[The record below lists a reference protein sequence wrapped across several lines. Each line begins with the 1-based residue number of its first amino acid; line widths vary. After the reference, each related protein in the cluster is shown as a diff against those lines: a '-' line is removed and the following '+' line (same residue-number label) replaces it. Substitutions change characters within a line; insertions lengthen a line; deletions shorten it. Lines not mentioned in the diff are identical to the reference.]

1 MMTPARTGKGRGC
14 YEFDRVIP
22 DVGRIRQTS
31 GTTDLREF
39 RRRDAILTK
48 LHETAQL
55 ELLRAFKE
63 RKITIAALVEHDR
76 HGRGGETLEVLKL
89 RQPLWAAIVE
99 QLPRMGGAAGT
110 RERYELSFR
119 TLQATCAA
127 LGPRATVADLATV
140 DWWALRAS
148 WPNGPAD
155 WNRMRAAVGR
165 FLTLV
170 AGHVHAPFRLKVMAG
185 LDRQEEP
192 EGRTPDLSPAQFLAL
207 LERIADDD
215 VRAALV
221 ALVLTGM
228 RIGEY
233 LSLDRTALQP
243 TNARIRIPDE
253 EGNKTRGRVLTVHP
267 DDWGWIVAA
276 VPFGGIPRP
285 AVRRAVEKDPRYRR
299 IWKHWKA
306 AQRALGLCDAAG
318 RALVTLHDLRH
329 CTGQWASDA
338 GQADR
343 SIQTLLGQKDP
354 RMTARYTKQ
363 ADARNASRAVGA
375 TLNLRGGR

>member
-1 MMTPARTGKGRGC
+1 MTPARTGKGKGC

-31 GTTDLREF
+31 GTRDLREF

-63 RKITIAALVEHDR
+63 RKLTIEALVEHDR

-89 RQPLWAAIVE
+89 QQPLWAAIAE
-99 QLPRMGGAAGT
+99 QLPRMGGTHGT

-119 TLQATCAA
+119 TLRASCPQ
-127 LGPRATVADLATV
+127 LGARATVADLQTV
-140 DWWALRAS
+140 DWWALHTA

-170 AGHVHAPFRLKVMAG
+170 TGHVHSPFRLKVMAP

-207 LERIADDD
+207 LERIVDDD
-215 VRAALV
+215 VRAALI
-221 ALVLTGM
+221 AIVLTGM

-243 TNARIRIPDE
+243 TNARIRIPDQ
-253 EGNKTRGRVLTVHP
+253 EGNKTRGRVMTVHP

-276 VPFGGIPRP
+276 VPFGGIPLSTT
-285 AVRRAVEKDPRYRR
+285 RRVVEKDPRYRR

-306 AQRALGLCDAAG
+306 AQAAAG
-318 RALVTLHDLRH
+318 MLDATGRVTVTLHDLRH

-363 ADARNASRAVGA
+363 KDARNASRAVGA
-375 TLNLRGGR
+375 TLNLMGGR